1 MFTTLLFLLSKHY
14 FTKPSQLSPPGPR
27 PLPIIGHLH
36 LLKKPFHRTLT
47 NLAKQYGPV
56 MFLRY
61 GSRPVLVVSSTSTI
75 QQCMTTNDLAF
86 GNRPHLTV
94 GAYLGYNYS
103 SIIWSN
109 IGDHWR
115 NLRRIITVELFSSA
129 RLQMFLSLRVE
140 EIHYMIEQVLLKA
153 NHDYESFTRVELKS
167 MFFEL
172 MLNIMMRTIAG
183 KRYCGEGV
191 EKSDEARRFHHVV
204 SETMY
209 LMGAS
214 NLGDF
219 LPLLRW
225 FDFQGL
231 EKRIKDTHRERDSLL
246 QGLIDEHRKRGNEF
260 SAFSTKD
267 GEKKKTIINVLL
279 DLQEKEPKSYS
290 DEIIKGIIS
299 NLLTAGTDTSSGTME
314 WAFSLLLN
322 HPTVLKKAKE
332 EIDAQVGQRRLLS
345 ESDLADLP
353 YLQSIVNET
362 LRLYPTGPIVIHE
375 SAQDCAVDGFE
386 VRAGTMLLMNVWA
399 LQRDPKVWDDPNEF
413 RPERFEGSEWDKGG
427 FRLVPFGSGRRR
439 CPGEGMAMRVI
450 GLTLGLLVQCF
461 DWEREGE
468 DLLDM
473 SEGLGLTLP
482 RAKPLV
488 AMCRPRL
495 AMKNVLS
502 EL

>member
-1 MFTTLLFLLSKHY
+1 MEVFYYIAMFTTLLFLLSKHY
-14 FTKPSQLSPPGPR
+14 LIKPSQSSPPGPR
-27 PLPIIGHLH
+27 SLPIIGHLH
-36 LLKKPFHRTLT
+36 LLEKPFHRTLT

-153 NHDYESFTRVELKS
+153 NYDYESFTRVEFKS

-246 QGLIDEHRKRGNEF
+246 QEFIDGGNRHVIGDHGVGLLA
-260 SAFSTKD
+260 SP
-267 GEKKKTIINVLL
+267 
-279 DLQEKEPKSYS
+279 EP
-290 DEIIKGIIS
+290 S
-299 NLLTAGTDTSSGTME
+299 NG
-314 WAFSLLLN
+314 
-322 HPTVLKKAKE
+322 PKKAKE

-399 LQRDPKVWDDPNEF
+399 LQRDPKVWDEPNEF

-468 DLLDM
+468 NLVDM

-495 AMKNVLS
+495 AMKNVLF
-502 EL
+502 EQL